1 MLKMDSTGSYEWEPE
16 DREQINKYIGEQQL
30 FKQVERLM
38 KNKRYKKEIDALR
51 KFRRSSLRRADQR
64 IKLKTELLPIHQEL
78 NMIIREAQ
86 KLAEA
91 RFLSENPNIEQSIIN
106 AQLAREE
113 MQVGNVNEAADIQ
126 EKDLETRQLINYG
139 N

>member
-1 MLKMDSTGSYEWEPE
+1 MLKMDSTGSYEWKPE

-51 KFRRSSLRRADQR
+51 KFRRSSFRRADQR

-113 MQVGNVNEAADIQ
+113 MQVGNVNEAANIQ

>member
-1 MLKMDSTGSYEWEPE
+1 MDSTGSYEWKPE
-16 DREQINKYIGEQQL
+16 DREQINTYIGEQQL

-51 KFRRSSLRRADQR
+51 TFRRSSSRRADQR

-91 RFLSENPNIEQSIIN
+91 RYLSENPNIEQSIIN

-113 MQVGNVNEAADIQ
+113 MKVGNVNEAANIQ

>member
-1 MLKMDSTGSYEWEPE
+1 
-16 DREQINKYIGEQQL
+16 
-30 FKQVERLM
+30 M
-38 KNKRYKKEIDALR
+38 KNKRYKKEIDDLR
-51 KFRRSSLRRADQR
+51 KFRRSSSRRADQR

-91 RFLSENPNIEQSIIN
+91 RYLSENPNIEQSIIN

-113 MQVGNVNEAADIQ
+113 MKVGNVDEAANIQ
-126 EKDLETRQLINYG
+126 QRDQQTRQLINYG

>member
-1 MLKMDSTGSYEWEPE
+1 M
-16 DREQINKYIGEQQL
+16 N
-30 FKQVERLM
+30 
-38 KNKRYKKEIDALR
+38 NKRYQKEIESLR
-51 KFRRSSLRRADQR
+51 KFRRSQMRRADDR

-91 RFLSENPNIEQSIIN
+91 RYLSENPNIEQSIIN

-113 MQVGNVNEAADIQ
+113 MKVGNVDEAANIQ
-126 EKDLETRQLINYG
+126 QRDQKTRQLINYG